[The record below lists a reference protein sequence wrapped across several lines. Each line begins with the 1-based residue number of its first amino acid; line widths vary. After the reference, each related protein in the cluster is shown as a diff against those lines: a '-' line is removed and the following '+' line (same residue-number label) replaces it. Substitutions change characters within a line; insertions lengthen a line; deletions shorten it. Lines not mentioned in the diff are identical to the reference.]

1 MDVALRYV
9 SSIEKLNGSDHFFSF
24 EQHLLLLS
32 SLYLYKWEWTNP
44 GQTSS
49 PLVKPKRIWSL
60 FRVCE
65 ISNQRQR
72 RHRNGFAQGPGNR
85 FLQFRRRFQVFLF
98 PILAAVLLLHN
109 FGLILILTSIFILIA
124 AKRFV
129 RSAWVSKSCFSNS
142 ESLSRP
148 LNWTKKVSPLF
159 FRLCIF
165 GILFCLW
172 ICVKT
177 FPNLFNISFFTL
189 IGFDWDYA
197 SFFFLSFADVYCS
210 WHLVP
215 RFCLFLLKLVG
226 VMEVVSTD
234 MVL

>member
-1 MDVALRYV
+1 MDAALRYV
-9 SSIEKLNGSDHFFSF
+9 SSIEKLNGPDHFFSF

-72 RHRNGFAQGPGNR
+72 RHRNGFAQGPRNR

-109 FGLILILTSIFILIA
+109 FGLILILTSIFILMQQNVLSVLRECQRA
-124 AKRFV
+124 VSAT
-129 RSAWVSKSCFSNS
+129 RSHFQGH
-142 ESLSRP
+142 
-148 LNWTKKVSPLF
+148 WTGQRKLVLF
-159 FRLCIF
+159 FFAFAFLGF
-165 GILFCLW
+165 YF
-172 ICVKT
+172 VSEFASKH
-177 FPNLFNISFFTL
+177 FSNLFNISFFTL
-189 IGFDWDYA
+189 IGFDWYWA
-197 SFFFLSFADVYCS
+197 SFFFSFPLPMFTAPDTWCRASVYSYWS
-210 WHLVP
+210 WWELW
-215 RFCLFLLKLVG
+215 K
-226 VMEVVSTD
+226 
-234 MVL
+234 

>member
-1 MDVALRYV
+1 MDAALRYV
-9 SSIEKLNGSDHFFSF
+9 SSIEKLNGPDHFFSF

-98 PILAAVLLLHN
+98 PILAAVLLFHN

-177 FPNLFNISFFTL
+177 FSNLFNISFFTL
-189 IGFDWDYA
+189 IGFDWYWA
-197 SFFFLSFADVYCS
+197 SFFFTFLCQ
-210 WHLVP
+210 
-215 RFCLFLLKLVG
+215 CLLLLTLGAALLFILIEVG
-226 VMEVVSTD
+226 GSYGSS
-234 MVL
+234 